1 MSLQKE
7 EYYQPQ
13 DFSIGAHVNVHG
25 RDCVVFDADDFTKA
39 WYKEHFGTELKPLTI
54 QQGQQA
60 AVEHSIP
67 PFNGYG
73 TPEDSLG
80 SVFSL
85 QPKPP
90 KKDMVKLFT
99 NDQYVLRFEARLI
112 SQNKDQH
119 NRKFIV
125 SFFCGDDT
133 VQVYQNADKNSGIW
147 GGKFLERKKHNHKSE
162 DRYLVDTDFQIGS
175 VVQLSV
181 YNFQLLKADD
191 FTLQYMKERPNKFPE
206 VNVESPLGK
215 IKALANSHASYDDF
229 LIWFI
234 KSKIFVIQTSTLL
247 GNNPLATMILAK
259 IYLRQSS

>member
-1 MSLQKE
+1 MSLEKE
-7 EYYQPQ
+7 EYYEPQ
-13 DFSIGAHVNVHG
+13 DFDIGANVNVFG
-25 RDCVVFDADDFTKA
+25 RNCVIYDADDFTKA
-39 WYKEHFGTELKPLTI
+39 WYRQNLGLELRPVAME
-54 QQGQQA
+54 QGQQA
-60 AVEHSIP
+60 TVQHEVP

-99 NDQYVLRFEARLI
+99 NDQYVLRFEARMI
-112 SQNKDQH
+112 SQNKDEH

-147 GGKFLERKKHNHKSE
+147 GGKFLERKKHNHKTE
-162 DRYLVDTDFQIGS
+162 NRYLQDTDFQIGS
-175 VVQLSV
+175 IVHLGV

-191 FTLQYMKERPNKFPE
+191 FTVQYMRERPKKFPE
-206 VNVESPLGK
+206 INL
-215 IKALANSHASYDDF
+215 
-229 LIWFI
+229 
-234 KSKIFVIQTSTLL
+234 
-247 GNNPLATMILAK
+247 
-259 IYLRQSS
+259 